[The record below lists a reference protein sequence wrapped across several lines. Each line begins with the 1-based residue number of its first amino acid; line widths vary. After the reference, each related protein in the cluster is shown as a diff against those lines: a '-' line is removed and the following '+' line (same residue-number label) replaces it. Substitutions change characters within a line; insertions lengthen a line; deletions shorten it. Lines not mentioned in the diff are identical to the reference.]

1 MNINGVTAL
10 VTGGSSGLGAAT
22 ARALAAK
29 GARVTILDRNAE
41 AGAAVAAEIG
51 GHFAPCDVADSD
63 SATTAFAAS
72 RAALG
77 APRILVNCA
86 GIGGAG
92 RVVGRDGPLPLDA
105 FERIIRVNLIGT
117 FNMLRLAAA
126 EMSVAEPLAGGA
138 RGVIISTASIA
149 AFDGQIGQA
158 AYAASKGGIA
168 ALTLP
173 VARELARFGIRVLT
187 IAPGLFKTP
196 LLAELPQDAQ
206 DALGAAIPYPARLG
220 EPSEFAQLVT
230 AMVEND
236 YLNGEV
242 VRLDGALRMQ
252 PK

>member
-1 MNINGVTAL
+1 MNIDGLTAI
-10 VTGGSSGLGAAT
+10 VTGGGSGLGAAT
-22 ARALAAK
+22 VRALAAK
-29 GARVTILDRNAE
+29 GARVTVLDRNAE
-41 AGAAVAAEIG
+41 AGAGVASEISG
-51 GHFAPCDVADSD
+51 FFAFCDVADPD
-63 SATTAFAAS
+63 SASAALASS
-72 RAALG
+72 RAAFG

-92 RVVGRDGPLPLDA
+92 RVVGRAGPVPLDA

-117 FNMLRLAAA
+117 FNMIRLVATEMSAA
-126 EMSVAEPLAGGA
+126 EALTGGA
-138 RGVIISTASIA
+138 RGVIISTASVA

-196 LLAELPQDAQ
+196 LLAELPQEAQ
-206 DALGAAIPYPARLG
+206 DALGASIPFPARLG

-236 YLNGEV
+236 YLNGEI